1 MQHTGTDSTGSV
13 GAMARIARRVHW
25 ALLVGLGGLT
35 IVTGIGVLVSL
46 MSPENLQTVPT
57 VALVSVLM
65 LLCVPVPVLM
75 LERNHRRGVEAT
87 EESKLD
93 QSVLV
98 EPKASLSI
106 ARADRDSVVHGSHV
120 PHESGFE
127 THRGVRATT
136 ERKQAV

>member
-1 MQHTGTDSTGSV
+1 
-13 GAMARIARRVHW
+13 MARIARRVHW

-57 VALVSVLM
+57 VALVSVLV
-65 LLCVPVPVLM
+65 LLCVPIPVLM
-75 LERNHRRGVEAT
+75 LERNHRRSGGVA

-106 ARADRDSVVHGSHV
+106 ARADRDAVVHGSHV

>member
-1 MQHTGTDSTGSV
+1 
-13 GAMARIARRVHW
+13 MARIARRVHW

-35 IVTGIGVLVSL
+35 IMTGIGVLVSL

-57 VALVSVLM
+57 VALVSVLV
-65 LLCVPVPVLM
+65 LLCVPIPVLM
-75 LERNHRRGVEAT
+75 LERNHRKGGVVVREIQQ
-87 EESKLD
+87 D

-98 EPKASLSI
+98 ESKASLLI
-106 ARADRDSVVHGSHV
+106 VRGDRDSVVHASHV

-136 ERKQAV
+136 ERKHAV